1 MLKKRT
7 RRKLTKDESDG
18 AQAWKN
24 RFVDSYDRELSIV
37 DNLRVAVG
45 LIDLFNYGDAKA
57 MLTSV
62 IDRHDKET
70 KELVRC

>member
-7 RRKLTKDESDG
+7 RRKLTKEESEG

-24 RFVDSYDRELSIV
+24 RFVQSYDRELSIV

-45 LIDLFNYGDAKA
+45 LIDLFNYGDAKS
-57 MLTSV
+57 MVQSI
-62 IDRHDKET
+62 IDRHDQET
-70 KELVRC
+70 KELLA

>member
-7 RRKLTKDESDG
+7 RRKLTEDESDG

-24 RFVDSYDRELSIV
+24 RFVDSYDRECDV
-37 DNLRVAVG
+37 ADNLRVVVG
-45 LIDLFNYGDAKA
+45 LIDLFNYGDAKS

-70 KELVRC
+70 EALFK

>member
-7 RRKLTKDESDG
+7 RRKLTKEESEG

-24 RFVDSYDRELSIV
+24 RFVESYDRELAIV

-45 LIDLFNYGDAKA
+45 LIDLFNYGDAKS
-57 MLTSV
+57 MVQSV
-62 IDRHDKET
+62 IDRHDQET
-70 KELVRC
+70 KELLA

>member
-7 RRKLTKDESDG
+7 RRKLSKEESEG

-24 RFVDSYDRELSIV
+24 RFVQSYDRELSIV

-45 LIDLFNYGDAKA
+45 LIDLFNYGDAKS
-57 MLTSV
+57 MVQSI
-62 IDRHDKET
+62 IDRHDQET
-70 KELVRC
+70 RELLA

>member
-7 RRKLTKDESDG
+7 RRKLTKEESEG

-24 RFVDSYDRELSIV
+24 RFVDSYDRELTLV
-37 DNLRVAVG
+37 DHLRTAVG
-45 LIDLFNYGDAKA
+45 LIELFNYGDAKS
-57 MLTSV
+57 MLQAV
-62 IDRHDKET
+62 IDRHEQET